1 MLKWLLDKYNKR
13 SKYVPNGIDLRNITS
28 YKRNL
33 NKNKI
38 RILIESNSNSYYEN
52 FAGSFKIVEY
62 LDKNK
67 YEIFYLSNNR
77 KPNDWNSVDKLFNE
91 VRNAQ
96 AISIFEQ
103 SEILL
108 KSSYIESYSYP
119 TSEMMVIG
127 WFCIYVLND
136 DNQEYLK
143 DDENCLFYK
152 LGNINDSI
160 DCLDRLISDEYIY
173 LTFYKFL
180 FNINYYIYNNIYL

>member
-127 WFCIYVLND
+127 
-136 DNQEYLK
+136 
-143 DDENCLFYK
+143 
-152 LGNINDSI
+152 
-160 DCLDRLISDEYIY
+160 
-173 LTFYKFL
+173 
-180 FNINYYIYNNIYL
+180 